1 MEKNKKEKIGKS
13 ILRYYIPMVRYIAD
27 IIGPHCEVVLHD
39 VQTPGTSI
47 IAIRNGYVS
56 GRTIGGPLTNL
67 GLKLIESSPDF
78 QEESLVNYASKT
90 SNGENLVSSTYFIRD
105 DEGKLVGMLCV
116 NILKSGVAASL
127 PQINNVDIHR
137 QETLNS
143 GVHDV
148 NEWLRPSSDQVVS
161 QAVQDLV
168 EERETTVARLTFQ
181 EKKEIIHL
189 LKKNGIFKIKGAV
202 NQVSKLLN
210 VAGSTIYRYLS
221 QTK

>member
-1 MEKNKKEKIGKS
+1 M
-13 ILRYYIPMVRYIAD
+13 
-27 IIGPHCEVVLHD
+27 
-39 VQTPGTSI
+39 
-47 IAIRNGYVS
+47 
-56 GRTIGGPLTNL
+56 
-67 GLKLIESSPDF
+67 
-78 QEESLVNYASKT
+78 
-90 SNGENLVSSTYFIRD
+90 
-105 DEGKLVGMLCV
+105 GMLCV